1 MRRPN
6 CQPYANKKTKRTA
19 STLPVL
25 HQLLRPYSTIFRWLR
40 TFATPSTF
48 DTTSSAPLLSSADG
62 TVPVSDTTPARVFT
76 WICVDLT
83 FFAPSNSALTLVVT
97 AVSSTF
103 LPIDVEAPIDV
114 VAVCALTLSANT
126 THAILPA
133 AFRIWVDFI
142 VTLLLVGLKTAALPL
157 SYLSVGRLVRP
168 QHLCCKALLVFIP
181 AAPRPC
187 E

>member
-40 TFATPSTF
+40 TDATPSTF
-48 DTTSSAPLLSSADG
+48 DTTSSAPLLSSAVG
-62 TVPVSDTTPARVFT
+62 TVPVSDTMPARVLT
-76 WICVDLT
+76 WICVDFT
-83 FFAPSNSALTLVVT
+83 FVAPSNSALTLVVI
-97 AVSSTF
+97 AESSTF
-103 LPIDVEAPIDV
+103 VPIDVEAP
-114 VAVCALTLSANT
+114 VAIVAACALTLSANT

-142 VTLLLVGLKTAALPL
+142 FTLLLVDLKKLRR
-157 SYLSVGRLVRP
+157 YRCLV
-168 QHLCCKALLVFIP
+168 
-181 AAPRPC
+181 
-187 E
+187 